1 MILEIIDDNG
11 FLPDGA
17 AELIEKTAETA
28 EKTEGVTGLTACLT
42 IVDGEDIRALNKRMR
57 NVDSETDVLSFP
69 TVKYNYPLT
78 ARDSADKLKRAYD
91 PDYDAPFI
99 GDIVLNVSRA
109 REQAEEFGHSLARE
123 MGYLTCHAMFHL
135 MGYDHMNDI
144 DKPKMREMEKK
155 VMAEMNL
162 LRFGEEA

>member
-1 MILEIIDDNG
+1 MILDIIDENG
-11 FLPDGA
+11 FLPEGA
-17 AELIEKTAETA
+17 KELMEKVAETSL
-28 EKTEGVTGLTACLT
+28 KTEGVTGLTACVT
-42 IVDGEDIRALNKRMR
+42 VVDGGEIRALNKRMR

-69 TVKYNYPLT
+69 TVKYPYPQT
-78 ARDSADKLKRAYD
+78 AKDVPERLKKAYN
-91 PDYDAPFI
+91 PDYGAPFI

-144 DKPKMREMEKK
+144 DKPRMREMEKK
-155 VMAEMNL
+155 VMTDMNL